1 MGEGKGGMFQE
12 NSTETCILSSVKQM
26 RQVLGP
32 GALGRPCDILLDAHL
47 FHFYDHID
55 IINKLYISVFI
66 CNCSSSA
73 LIRIIMPTSLPLPVQ
88 DSTMPFE
95 TGHISYHQMGR
106 GQSTQ

>member
-1 MGEGKGGMFQE
+1 
-12 NSTETCILSSVKQM
+12 M

-73 LIRIIMPTSLPLPVQ
+73 LIRIIMPTSSPLPVQ